1 MSASE
6 QALACRRGA
15 GLFHLG
21 ARGLLVVEGGDR
33 VRWLNGML
41 TNDVARLAAGRE
53 RSGCYALLLTRIGRI
68 VADLHVLLRG
78 DAFWLEAEAEAVA
91 PVLATLGKFIIADDV
106 RLSEISPAWERFAL
120 EGPAASAVFAA
131 AACEAPGL
139 APHAV
144 DSFEIGGTTVLT
156 GAWGVSGEDALQLF
170 VPAGRSA
177 AVTEALRRAGASH
190 SLLEADAETLEIL
203 RIEAG
208 TPRFGREL
216 SLEVLP
222 AEAGLE
228 RAISTTKG
236 CYTGQEVVARMATRG
251 EASHVLVGL
260 ALEGESVPAPGAAVS
275 AGGVRVGELTSAAR
289 SASAGVIALGYVR
302 RAHAAPG
309 TTLLVEGRG
318 ARVAPLPFVAPRS
331 RTS

>member
-1 MSASE
+1 VSAAE
-6 QALACRRGA
+6 LALGCRRGA
-15 GLFHLG
+15 GLFRLG
-21 ARGLLVVEGGDR
+21 ARGLVVVEGADR

-68 VADLHVLLRG
+68 VADLHVLLRD
-78 DAFWLEAEAEAVA
+78 DAFWLESEAEAVA

-106 RLSEISPAWERFAL
+106 RLSDASQAWERLAL
-120 EGPAASAVFAA
+120 EGPATSAIFAA
-131 AACEAPGL
+131 ATGQAPGL
-139 APHAV
+139 AP
-144 DSFEIGGTTVLT
+144 DSADFFEIAGANVLA
-156 GAWGVSGEDALQLF
+156 GAWGVSGEDALQLL

-177 AVTEALRRAGASH
+177 RVAEALHRTGASLA
-190 SLLEADAETLEIL
+190 LLEAGEDALEIL

-208 TPRFGREL
+208 TPRYGREL
-216 SLEVLP
+216 SEAVLP

-228 RAISTTKG
+228 WTISTTKG

-251 EASHVLVGL
+251 ESSHALVGL
-260 ALEGESVPAPGAAVS
+260 ALEGESVPASGAAVS

-289 SASAGVIALGYVR
+289 SASAGAIALAYVR

-309 TTLLVEGRG
+309 TALEVDGRG
-318 ARVAPLPFVAPRS
+318 ARVAALPFVAPRS

>member
-15 GLFHLG
+15 GLFRLG
-21 ARGLLVVEGGDR
+21 VRGLVVVEGGDR

-78 DAFWLEAEAEAVA
+78 DAFWLETDAEAVA
-91 PVLATLGKFIIADDV
+91 PVLTTLGKFIIADDV
-106 RLSEISPAWERFAL
+106 RLSDAAQDWERFLL
-120 EGPAASAVFAA
+120 EGPATSALFAA
-131 AACEAPGL
+131 LTGQAPGL
-139 APHAV
+139 AP
-144 DSFEIGGTTVLT
+144 DSADEYEIAGTKVLA

-177 AVTEALRRAGASH
+177 AVIQALRRAGASH

-251 EASHVLVGL
+251 EASHALVGL
-260 ALEGESVPAPGAAVS
+260 ALEGESVPASGTAVL
-275 AGGVRVGELTSAAR
+275 AEGVRVGELTSAAR

-302 RAHAAPG
+302 RVHAAPG